1 MEQASVKALQLR
13 ELWLREKRVALLGV
27 PLELGASR
35 PGAGLGPPALRAA
48 GLCEVLTQRGMN
60 VDDYG
65 DIAPDHLHGPDDGP
79 DETPPSKTHHYRDIA
94 AWTRLLSAQAYSVAC
109 SGARPIFLGGD
120 HSLSMGSV
128 NGMARYWREQGRELF
143 VLWLDAHADYNTPVT
158 SPTGNMHG
166 MSAAFLCGE
175 PGLDHLLGDEPRVSI
190 RCDQLSLLGT
200 RSIDPQE
207 RKLLRNRGISV
218 FDMHDIAKSGVA
230 ILVKQV
236 IDRVKAYNGVLHV
249 SLDVDFLDPSVA
261 PGVGTTVSGGVS
273 YSQAQMV
280 MRLLCEAALVGSLDI
295 VELNPLL
302 DEHGNTARIMTE
314 LAGAL
319 FVGHLDHVLPPSA

>member
-1 MEQASVKALQLR
+1 
-13 ELWLREKRVALLGV
+13 
-27 PLELGASR
+27 
-35 PGAGLGPPALRAA
+35 
-48 GLCEVLTQRGMN
+48 
-60 VDDYG
+60 
-65 DIAPDHLHGPDDGP
+65 
-79 DETPPSKTHHYRDIA
+79 
-94 AWTRLLSAQAYSVAC
+94 
-109 SGARPIFLGGD
+109 
-120 HSLSMGSV
+120 
-128 NGMARYWREQGRELF
+128 
-143 VLWLDAHADYNTPVT
+143 
-158 SPTGNMHG
+158 MHG

-207 RKLLRNRGISV
+207 RKLLQNRGISV
-218 FDMHDIAKSGVA
+218 FDMHEIAKSGVA

-261 PGVGTTVSGGVS
+261 PGVGTTVPGGVS

-302 DEHGNTARIMTE
+302 DERGNTARIMME

-319 FVGHLDHVLPPSA
+319 FVGHPDRVLSHPASSRRW